1 MGYCTSTSPIIPSP
15 SCGTQKYGY
24 RPGAVK
30 VYEKVPPGPR
40 SEEWKDPSRA
50 LTSCTCCPTFRQV
63 TVVPTFTVS
72 SAGSKKCSA
81 SETVAIRSGNVA
93 LGLALAGDGGT
104 VAEREGSALGTADAA

>member
-1 MGYCTSTSPIIPSP
+1 M
-15 SCGTQKYGY
+15 
-24 RPGAVK
+24 K